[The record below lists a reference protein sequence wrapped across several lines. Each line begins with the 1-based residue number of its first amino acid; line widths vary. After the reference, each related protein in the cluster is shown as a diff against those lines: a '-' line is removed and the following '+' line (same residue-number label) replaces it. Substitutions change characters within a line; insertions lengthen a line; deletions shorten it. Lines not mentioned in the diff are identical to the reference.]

1 MNLSRQ
7 HALELRAEA
16 NPKCPECVSRLS
28 GPEVY
33 TVTRF
38 RDNALLA
45 WDIDL
50 AAEICSDG
58 RVPVQVPHDVLDDIL
73 QVNGTTPEHIDH
85 VDLGFPGIACAVDW
99 TPEGAPVMGLIDG
112 SHRAARSRRD
122 RVPFFAYF
130 LSDDESARCQN
141 TVGAHLCAHLESL
154 LRKPATSTNAVDS
167 VVITQGGFK

>member
-1 MNLSRQ
+1 MTLSRQ
-7 HALELRAEA
+7 RALTLRAEA
-16 NPKCPECVSRLS
+16 NPTCAECVSRPG

-50 AAEICSDG
+50 AVEIWSDG
-58 RVPVQVPHDVLDDIL
+58 RIPLQVPDDVLNNIL
-73 QVNGTTPEHIDH
+73 EVNGTTPEHIDH

-99 TPEGAPVMGLIDG
+99 TPHGNPVMGLIDG
-112 SHRAARSRRD
+112 SHRAARARRD
-122 RVPFFAYF
+122 RVPYFAYF
-130 LSDDESARCQN
+130 LTESESVRCQG

-154 LRKPATSTNAVDS
+154 LK
-167 VVITQGGFK
+167 K